1 MAWAGDSVLGGG
13 DWRLGMSGD
22 GTLAGV
28 YENPDWL
35 CIHKVVHHQC
45 EKCKNPELS
54 RLKDT
59 PPTEMT
65 SLKEIKAMLGQLLEA
80 KEDTIRFRKLMGEE
94 NARFWNTF
102 MGALDGLN
110 AGFAQAIGELRTSG
124 PAWTQGFLTAQKQI
138 NEEIAGL
145 LRALLAKPPR
155 KRAAKRRRKP

>member
-1 MAWAGDSVLGGG
+1 MAGLGDAGQGAAGRIGLLGIHVLEGGG
-13 DWRLGMSGD
+13 AMRER
-22 GTLAGV
+22 TAGV

-80 KEDTIRFRKLMGEE
+80 KEDTVRFRKLMGEE

-110 AGFAQAIGELRTSG
+110 AGFAQAIGELRKDMFISL
-124 PAWTQGFLTAQKQI
+124 AAAHAKL
-138 NEEIAGL
+138 N
-145 LRALLAKPPR
+145 LLANPPR
-155 KRAAKRRRKP
+155 KRAAKRRKRQ